1 MRLSRINQALFPLVF
16 LPYEQCFINCYT
28 HSTHNTSV
36 FEGKNPRNSVWKTRR
51 RTMCNSKP
59 IERDDCSSSSSSESS
74 SPVRHYCFLVH
85 GWLGNNEEM
94 SYMEHA
100 IKKSLVKIAKSD
112 QSDVL
117 IYRPMSN
124 HDKTNDGIAMG
135 GKRIA
140 EEILEYIRETSK
152 NDKNEVI
159 KTISFVGNSLGGLYS
174 RFAITELEASKTSPT
189 NLHFNVFYTTATP
202 HIGVSSH
209 TYIPLPRVIE
219 SWLVAPFMGQTGR
232 NLFRTLTN
240 DDIIHQMSLSSK
252 YLTPLSHFKSRV
264 AYANSFG
271 SDFQVPTQTAAFLHE
286 DSKTPHY
293 VINESQK
300 NNEIL
305 VSVHTDKT
313 YDESATFDP
322 NKCTDELLQMS
333 RSLDSLGWRKVFV
346 DVRHL
351 SPISHVP
358 IPFSRWNSKENFED
372 SLSQRKMSISSRSLS
387 DYDNDGKIKDETT
400 KVMFRSNEL
409 AELLSSG
416 DSISLP
422 VGHTVMIANSKSD
435 FYKKINAG
443 GKIVMDS
450 FADDFVHELLKW
462 TE

>member
-1 MRLSRINQALFPLVF
+1 MG
-16 LPYEQCFINCYT
+16 
-28 HSTHNTSV
+28 V
-36 FEGKNPRNSVWKTRR
+36 FEGKSPRYSVWKTRR
-51 RTMCNSKP
+51 RTMCSSKP
-59 IERDDCSSSSSSESS
+59 IESDDCSSSSTSSSSPSKPS

-94 SYMEHA
+94 SYAEQA
-100 IKKSLVKIAKSD
+100 IKNSLVKIAKPD
-112 QSDVL
+112 YQPDVL
-117 IYRPMSN
+117 IYKPMSN
-124 HDKTNDGIAMG
+124 HGKTNDGIAMG

-152 NDKNEVI
+152 NDNGEVI

-174 RFAITELEASKTSPT
+174 RFAITELEARTTSPT

-202 HIGVSSH
+202 HLGVSSH

-219 SWLVAPFMGQTGR
+219 RWLVAPFMGETGK
-232 NLFRTLTN
+232 NLFRTLTD

-271 SDFQVPTQTAAFLHE
+271 SDFQVPTPTAAFLHV

-293 VINESQK
+293 VIDESKK

-305 VSVHTDKT
+305 LSVHTDKT
-313 YDESATFDP
+313 YDESVDHP
-322 NKCTDELLQMS
+322 KKCIDELLQMS

-358 IPFSRWNSKENFED
+358 IPFSRRDSKGTFED
-372 SLSQRKMSISSRSLS
+372 SLSQRKLSVRSSSSSSVS
-387 DYDNDGKIKDETT
+387 DFDNSDDEIKDYETA
-400 KVMFRSNEL
+400 KVMFTSHEL

-435 FYKKINAG
+435 FYKKVNAG
-443 GKIVMDS
+443 GKIVMDA
-450 FADDFVHELLKW
+450 FADDFVHELLRW
-462 TE
+462 AE